1 MISFET
7 LALVWPF
14 IIVALAVGVV
24 LLVNLMSDRAER
36 RKAR

>member
-1 MISFET
+1 MMSFEA

-14 IIVALAVGVV
+14 IIIALVVGVV

>member
-1 MISFET
+1 MENFGII
-7 LALVWPF
+7 ALLWPF

>member
-1 MISFET
+1 MMSFET

-14 IIVALAVGVV
+14 IMVALVIGVV